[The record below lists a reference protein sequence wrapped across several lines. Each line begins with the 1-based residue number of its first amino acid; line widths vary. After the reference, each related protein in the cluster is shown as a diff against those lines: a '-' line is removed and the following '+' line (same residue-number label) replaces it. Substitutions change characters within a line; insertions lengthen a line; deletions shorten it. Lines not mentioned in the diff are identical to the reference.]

1 MDSPC
6 GLAHCLEGRAL
17 IEQAAGDPS
26 AAVDPLEEA
35 ITILAEAG
43 NRGCVAHALE
53 ATAAILA
60 DRDDLLDAARLVGAA
75 AELRD
80 EVGQDHRAWE
90 REGLTRTARAFAA
103 APSVDLDRAKAEGR
117 SLAMDAAVSF
127 AHASLQRCRPVAR
140 TGASDDPV
148 HGLGLTEREGEV
160 LTLLVEGHSNREIA
174 QRLFVSVKTVER
186 QLGDLYRKLGVTN
199 RTQAAAHA
207 LRRNPASSS
216 S

>member
-1 MDSPC
+1 M
-6 GLAHCLEGRAL
+6 
-17 IEQAAGDPS
+17 
-26 AAVDPLEEA
+26 
-35 ITILAEAG
+35 
-43 NRGCVAHALE
+43 
-53 ATAAILA
+53 
-60 DRDDLLDAARLVGAA
+60 
-75 AELRD
+75 
-80 EVGQDHRAWE
+80 GQDHRAWE

-103 APSVDLDRAKAEGR
+103 APSVDLDRAMAEGR

-127 AHASLQRCRPVAR
+127 AHASLERCRPVAR

-148 HGLGLTEREGEV
+148 HRLGLTEREGEV

-199 RTQAAAHA
+199 RTQAAAPA